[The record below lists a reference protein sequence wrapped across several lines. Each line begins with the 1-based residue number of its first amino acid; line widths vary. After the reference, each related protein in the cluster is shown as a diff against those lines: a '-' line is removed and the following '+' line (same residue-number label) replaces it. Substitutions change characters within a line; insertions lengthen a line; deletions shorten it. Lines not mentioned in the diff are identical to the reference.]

1 MPSEDQGKMGAV
13 VATAMSITLVVGA
26 GLLALPGLT
35 FSMAGQLGYL
45 PWIVVALLMLPLL
58 AIFSWFARQM
68 PSAGGVVGY
77 VRGSLGPRPGA
88 MCELVVLGTFSLG
101 IPAIALIG
109 AGYFQQLAP
118 GLSTGAIA
126 TGVMTL
132 AYLAGIVG
140 LRISGAVQTAIAVV
154 IVVGVLAIGAGFWLA
169 APATAISLPVPVD
182 GQGWA
187 AWRGVASAIPVVLFA
202 FTGWEMTAFLAEDMK
217 DPKRTL
223 PLSIWAS
230 FVIVTLMYV
239 FIAWLVSA
247 FGEPGDGWKFAPFV
261 QLAQGWLGPWGG
273 KLVALIA
280 GMLVVANVIAA
291 FIAASRAIF
300 SAGREGLLPRRLAAL
315 DKRQQP
321 LVAMT
326 CTYAVFL
333 GVIALSQAAA
343 LDIAFLLQLA
353 GQNFFFLYLCAAL
366 GYARLAQGA
375 RRRWV
380 ACIAVASVLAMML
393 LFSPSGLIYC
403 ALLAVA
409 GFALGAGKDPVARPV

>member
-1 MPSEDQGKMGAV
+1 
-13 VATAMSITLVVGA
+13 
-26 GLLALPGLT
+26 
-35 FSMAGQLGYL
+35 
-45 PWIVVALLMLPLL
+45 
-58 AIFSWFARQM
+58 
-68 PSAGGVVGY
+68 
-77 VRGSLGPRPGA
+77 
-88 MCELVVLGTFSLG
+88 
-101 IPAIALIG
+101 
-109 AGYFQQLAP
+109 
-118 GLSTGAIA
+118 
-126 TGVMTL
+126 
-132 AYLAGIVG
+132 
-140 LRISGAVQTAIAVV
+140 
-154 IVVGVLAIGAGFWLA
+154 
-169 APATAISLPVPVD
+169 
-182 GQGWA
+182 
-187 AWRGVASAIPVVLFA
+187 
-202 FTGWEMTAFLAEDMK
+202 
-217 DPKRTL
+217 
-223 PLSIWAS
+223 
-230 FVIVTLMYV
+230 
-239 FIAWLVSA
+239 
-247 FGEPGDGWKFAPFV
+247 
-261 QLAQGWLGPWGG
+261 
-273 KLVALIA
+273 VALIA